1 MTSQQLTAKL
11 DEAVKIIGEC
21 ERFFQSPSAPSNSWA
36 LMFLEGRTRDF
47 MEAHRQSLTEGG
59 AS

>member
-1 MTSQQLTAKL
+1 MTSQQLKAKL

-21 ERFFQSPSAPSNSWA
+21 ERFFQSPTSTSNSWA
-36 LMFLEGRTRDF
+36 FMFLEGRTRDF
-47 MEAHRQSLTEGG
+47 MDLHRQSLAEGG